1 MPGLGMVERLAGE
14 ETPPGTSCE
23 SGKDAKLKYSIHIV
37 IIHKLNDLS
46 RGILGFKCFEEA
58 PCGSEMLHDESS
70 QW

>member
-1 MPGLGMVERLAGE
+1 MGRGERLGGE
-14 ETPPGTSCE
+14 KTPPGASGG
-23 SGKDAKLKYSIHIV
+23 SGKDAKLKYSIHII